1 MTTGTPAFGKVIA
14 ADHDNERKRSM
25 SRLSP
30 DSPELRA
37 HPLAVALIR
46 RLENTGGAVLEIGP
60 GSGRN
65 TAALRAA
72 GLRVSH
78 EPVASAFD
86 AALSTHALLHGT
98 PTDVA
103 NALDAI
109 AAALKP
115 GAPLYATFGSQRDA
129 RFGRGT
135 RVDARTFA
143 PNDGD
148 ERGVAHCYFDEP
160 VLRALLETHFSVESM
175 EETSVDDVVGRWAH
189 AQPPSGSVHWFV
201 RSVRRN

>member
-1 MTTGTPAFGKVIA
+1 
-14 ADHDNERKRSM
+14 M

-30 DSPELRA
+30 DSPELRRA
-37 HPLAVALIR
+37 HPLAAALIR
-46 RLENTGGAVLEIGP
+46 RLGNASGTVLEIGP

-72 GLRVSH
+72 GLHVSH
-78 EPVASAFD
+78 EPVANAFD

-103 NALDAI
+103 NALAEIAGAI
-109 AAALKP
+109 KP
-115 GAPLYATFGSQRDA
+115 YAPLYATFGSQRDA

-135 RVDARTFA
+135 RIDARTFA
-143 PNDGD
+143 PDDGD

-160 VLRALLETHFSVESM
+160 ALRALLETHFNIESM
-175 EETSVDDVVGRWAH
+175 EEANVDDVVGRWAH